1 VFDTVE
7 FEKRGVPS
15 LLICSE
21 PFEAEARELSQ
32 RLGMSNIRLA
42 VIHHPVVVQTDEQLW
57 DSARQA
63 LEVFRRVL
71 VSGTRKAD

>member
-15 LLICSE
+15 LLICSDA
-21 PFEAEARELSQ
+21 FEAEARELAQ
-32 RLGMSNIRLA
+32 RMGLPDIRLA
-42 VIHHPVVVQTDEQLW
+42 VIRHPVVVQTDEELW

-63 LEVFRRVL
+63 LDAFRRFL
-71 VSGTRKAD
+71 IK

>member
-15 LLICSE
+15 LLICSDA
-21 PFEAEARELSQ
+21 FEAEARELSQ
-32 RLGMSNIRLA
+32 RLGLPDIRLA
-42 VIHHPVVVQTDEQLW
+42 VIRHPVVVQTDEELW

-63 LEVFRRVL
+63 LDAFRRLL
-71 VSGTRKAD
+71 VK

>member
-15 LLICSE
+15 LLICSDA
-21 PFEAEARELSQ
+21 FAAEARELSQ
-32 RLGMSNIRLA
+32 RLGLPNINLA
-42 VIHHPVVVQTDEQLW
+42 VIRHPVVVQTDEELW

-63 LEVFRRVL
+63 LDAFRRL
-71 VSGTRKAD
+71 LLK

>member
-15 LLICSE
+15 MLICSDA
-21 PFEAEARELSQ
+21 FEAEARELSG
-32 RLGMSNIRLA
+32 RLGLPNIRLA
-42 VIHHPVVVQTDEQLW
+42 VIRHPVVVQTDDELW

-63 LEVFRRVL
+63 LDAFRRL
-71 VSGTRKAD
+71 LIK